1 MRDLVKFDSKLFGA
15 KDGTQIP
22 FEAPDLIALDIRYS
36 AMPKSIKQKNI
47 VTRAKGVITAE
58 YLVHI
63 YKLEG
68 SDNWLCFKPPK
79 GESQLIIADNIVDMY
94 LYQVTIRSNGHS
106 CVGVKPIIKRFR
118 KKV

>member
-22 FEAPDLIALDIRYS
+22 FEAPDLIALDMRYN
-36 AMPKSIKQKNI
+36 AMPKTIKQKNI

-79 GESQLIIADNIVDMY
+79 GESQLTVADNIVDMY
-94 LYQVTIRSNGHS
+94 LYQVTIRSNGLS
-106 CVGVKPIIKRFR
+106 CVGIKPIIKRFR